1 MDVKELRDK
10 LYEEYKDDLESCM
23 SQYSHKFNYQDIAD
37 DVMDNVSKYFYGE
50 INKDNILYLGSTS
63 ISIVDGKAG
72 GVITTD
78 GVYYLSWRF
87 GSTVVYTYDELYRK
101 VALEKNVSNDKWK
114 QLVRFFD
121 EDTLFPLMKNIAL
134 TKMLLLRSENAPI
147 FSLKLGMVYSFI
159 DIVSVFQKY
168 KEENDRNR
176 FYYKIYEAFSE
187 PLIHEKKNIEELNF
201 VDVICKYENIIKN
214 YKENLKDV
222 KIDGYHFNTQ
232 DELYRNILYWGSIF
246 SLFVGFCVREIAVTY
261 KDFITKIYKSIAD
274 QESLGMMSEEV
285 NFLNNVI
292 SVFAPEEEISNW
304 NEEVASSK
312 EQFAVAKERFDKSK
326 GFFERI
332 YENITVE
339 QWIECLSQIRML
351 IKDFCRD
358 VSREK
363 IDAVQEMIKRE
374 CELFS
379 EDGYKKLDEI
389 KLYEK
394 IDKILEGMD
403 VVISYM
409 KGRAIDLSHQAIR
422 QQKSMEICKDWL
434 LNYPNNSVIIKGKH
448 NKKLLEKVLKAQ
460 KILSEA
466 HYTSLLQIH
475 TVNGMSQK
483 QFAFCQRMN
492 ASFNMVNDIR
502 QNPPLIVIIINSFF
516 LTGITFNLLNIEWR
530 YLSKS
535 PEAQI
540 FDVLGD
546 RRKAGIINT
555 SKITKISY
563 YKDVPFAMIKIDV
576 KDNMVILPIILL
588 EQKEAEKICKAIIEI
603 YKSRGLFIPRVR
615 KITLAED
622 EREKINRICEADGM
636 EINNERYQKNKKD
649 EITSF
654 SSDSE

>member
-37 DVMDNVSKYFYGE
+37 DVMDNVSKYFYGK

-78 GVYYLSWRF
+78 GVYYLFWRF

-502 QNPPLIVIIINSFF
+502 QNPPLIVIMINSFF

>member
-222 KIDGYHFNTQ
+222 KVDGYHFNTQ

-312 EQFAVAKERFDKSK
+312 EQFALAKERFDKSK

-502 QNPPLIVIIINSFF
+502 QNPPLIVIMINSFF

>member
-37 DVMDNVSKYFYGE
+37 DVMDNVSKYFYGK

-374 CELFS
+374 CEVFS

-502 QNPPLIVIIINSFF
+502 QNPPLIVIMINSFF

>member
-37 DVMDNVSKYFYGE
+37 DVMDNVSKYFYGK

-502 QNPPLIVIIINSFF
+502 QNPPLIVIMINSFF

-540 FDVLGD
+540 FDVLRD

>member
-121 EDTLFPLMKNIAL
+121 EDTLFPLMKNISL

-292 SVFAPEEEISNW
+292 SVFTPEEEISNW

-502 QNPPLIVIIINSFF
+502 QNPPLIVIMINSFF

>member
-37 DVMDNVSKYFYGE
+37 DVMDNVSKYFYGK

-78 GVYYLSWRF
+78 GVYYLFWRF

-502 QNPPLIVIIINSFF
+502 QNPPLIVIMINSFF

-588 EQKEAEKICKAIIEI
+588 EQKEAERICKAIIEI

>member
-78 GVYYLSWRF
+78 GVYYLSWCF

-502 QNPPLIVIIINSFF
+502 QNPPLIVIMINSFF

>member
-292 SVFAPEEEISNW
+292 SVFTPEEEISNW

-502 QNPPLIVIIINSFF
+502 QNPPLIVIMINSFF

>member
-292 SVFAPEEEISNW
+292 SVFTPEEEISNW

-483 QFAFCQRMN
+483 QFALCQRMN

-502 QNPPLIVIIINSFF
+502 QNPPLIVIMINSFF

>member
-285 NFLNNVI
+285 NFSNNVI

-502 QNPPLIVIIINSFF
+502 QNPPLIVIMINSFF

>member
-312 EQFAVAKERFDKSK
+312 ERFDKSK

-502 QNPPLIVIIINSFF
+502 QNPPLIVIMINSFF

>member
-37 DVMDNVSKYFYGE
+37 DVMDNVSKYFYGK

-502 QNPPLIVIIINSFF
+502 QNPPLIVIMINSFF

>member
-23 SQYSHKFNYQDIAD
+23 SKYSHKFNYQDIAD

-502 QNPPLIVIIINSFF
+502 QNPPLIVIMINSFF

>member
-37 DVMDNVSKYFYGE
+37 DVMDNVSKYFYWE

-87 GSTVVYTYDELYRK
+87 GSTVVYTYDDLYRK

-121 EDTLFPLMKNIAL
+121 EDTLFSLMKNIAL
-134 TKMLLLRSENAPI
+134 TKMMLLRSENAPI

-222 KIDGYHFNTQ
+222 KVDGYRFNTQ
-232 DELYRNILYWGSIF
+232 DELYRNILYWGSVF

-285 NFLNNVI
+285 NFLSNVI
-292 SVFAPEEEISNW
+292 SVFTPGEEISSW

-312 EQFAVAKERFDKSK
+312 EQFDLAKERFDKSK

-422 QQKSMEICKDWL
+422 KQKSMEICKEWL
-434 LNYPNNSVIIKGKH
+434 LNYPNNSVVIKGKH

-475 TVNGMSQK
+475 TVNGMSQR

-502 QNPPLIVIIINSFF
+502 QNPPLIVIMINSFF

-546 RRKAGIINT
+546 RRKSGIINT
-555 SKITKISY
+555 SNITKISY
-563 YKDVPFAMIKIDV
+563 YKDVPFTMIKIDA
-576 KDNMVILPIILL
+576 KDNKVILPLILL
-588 EQKEAEKICKAIIEI
+588 EQKEAEKVCKAIIEI

-622 EREKINRICEADGM
+622 EREKINRICEADSM

>member
-261 KDFITKIYKSIAD
+261 KDCITKIYKSIAD

-502 QNPPLIVIIINSFF
+502 QNPPLIVIMINSFF

>member
-1 MDVKELRDK
+1 M
-10 LYEEYKDDLESCM
+10 
-23 SQYSHKFNYQDIAD
+23 NYI
-37 DVMDNVSKYFYGE
+37 E
-50 INKDNILYLGSTS
+50 IY
-63 ISIVDGKAG
+63 
-72 GVITTD
+72 
-78 GVYYLSWRF
+78 
-87 GSTVVYTYDELYRK
+87 
-101 VALEKNVSNDKWK
+101 
-114 QLVRFFD
+114 
-121 EDTLFPLMKNIAL
+121 
-134 TKMLLLRSENAPI
+134 
-147 FSLKLGMVYSFI
+147 
-159 DIVSVFQKY
+159 
-168 KEENDRNR
+168 
-176 FYYKIYEAFSE
+176 
-187 PLIHEKKNIEELNF
+187 
-201 VDVICKYENIIKN
+201 
-214 YKENLKDV
+214 
-222 KIDGYHFNTQ
+222 
-232 DELYRNILYWGSIF
+232 SIF

-502 QNPPLIVIIINSFF
+502 QNPPLIVIMINSFF

>member
-222 KIDGYHFNTQ
+222 KIDGYNFNTQ

-502 QNPPLIVIIINSFF
+502 QNPPLIVIMINSFF

>member
-87 GSTVVYTYDELYRK
+87 GSTVVYTYDERYRK

-502 QNPPLIVIIINSFF
+502 QNPPLIVIMINSFF

>member
-37 DVMDNVSKYFYGE
+37 DVMDNVSKYFYGK

-502 QNPPLIVIIINSFF
+502 QNPPLIVIMINSFF

-654 SSDSE
+654 SSESE

>member
-502 QNPPLIVIIINSFF
+502 QNPPLIVIMINSFF

>member
-87 GSTVVYTYDELYRK
+87 GSTVVYTYDDLYRK

-121 EDTLFPLMKNIAL
+121 EDTLLSLMKNIAL
-134 TKMLLLRSENAPI
+134 TKMMLLRSENAPI

-222 KIDGYHFNTQ
+222 KVDGYRFNTQ
-232 DELYRNILYWGSIF
+232 DELYRNILYWGSVF

-285 NFLNNVI
+285 NLLNNVI
-292 SVFAPEEEISNW
+292 SAFTSGEEISSW

-312 EQFAVAKERFDKSK
+312 EQFDLAKERFDKSK

-422 QQKSMEICKDWL
+422 KQKSMEICKDWL
-434 LNYPNNSVIIKGKH
+434 LNYPNNSVVIKGKH

-475 TVNGMSQK
+475 TVNGMSQR

-502 QNPPLIVIIINSFF
+502 QNPPLIVIMINSFF

-546 RRKAGIINT
+546 RRKSGIINT
-555 SKITKISY
+555 SNITKISY
-563 YKDVPFAMIKIDV
+563 YKDVPFTMIKIDA
-576 KDNMVILPIILL
+576 KDNKVILPLILL
-588 EQKEAEKICKAIIEI
+588 EQKEAEKVCKAIIEI